1 MKKLNWKKY
10 QYEDLTFW
18 MAEIKSIGW
27 QFSIEQVTKDQ
38 YQAYIYY
45 GHGEDHPILPSGVIF
60 YDLKE
65 AQNFCNK
72 WLHDTIINLNKWI

>member
-1 MKKLNWKKY
+1 MKKLTWKKKKY
-10 QYEDLTFW
+10 DDLTFW
-18 MAEIKSIGW
+18 MAEIKSTGW
-27 QFSIEQVTKDQ
+27 QFSIEQIAKGE

-45 GHGEDHPILPSGVIF
+45 GHGEDYPIAPIVF

-65 AQNFCNK
+65 AQDFCNK